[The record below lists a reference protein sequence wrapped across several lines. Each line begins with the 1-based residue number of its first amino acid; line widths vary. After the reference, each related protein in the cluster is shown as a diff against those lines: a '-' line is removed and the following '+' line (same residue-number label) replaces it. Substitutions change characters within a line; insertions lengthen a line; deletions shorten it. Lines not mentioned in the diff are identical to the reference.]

1 MRTIAVSKEKAAHK
15 CLYLAGG
22 GFTVAQSANAM
33 EWHRVLLEEGEVV
46 IKKRNI
52 KLKLEVK
59 HAFPYD
65 QDQWEVLDH
74 LEEHGHTFMRTL
86 IKNCW
91 KVGQSAKIDLNCASM
106 SGIRI
111 LFTRAD
117 ARFRSGGFS
126 ENSL

>member
-1 MRTIAVSKEKAAHK
+1 MLKFSQIKALIGLHSFSEA
-15 CLYLAGG
+15 
-22 GFTVAQSANAM
+22 
-33 EWHRVLLEEGEVV
+33 
-46 IKKRNI
+46 
-52 KLKLEVK
+52 EVK
-59 HAFPYD
+59 YAIAPTMLWTEYTYLYIPTVEGDILAVLNRFHKIKVKQAFPYT

-91 KVGQSAKIDLNCASM
+91 KLGHSAQIDLNCASM

-117 ARFRSGGFS
+117 ARFR
-126 ENSL
+126 

>member
-1 MRTIAVSKEKAAHK
+1 MKTLLVSKEQAPHV
-15 CLYLAGG
+15 CLKIAGG
-22 GFTVAQSANAM
+22 GFSVSQTANAM
-33 EWHRVLLEEGEVV
+33 EWHRVLLDKGEVF
-46 IKKRNI
+46 IKQRDT
-52 KLKLEVK
+52 LLRLEVK
-59 HAFPYD
+59 HDFPYT

-91 KVGQSAKIDLNCASM
+91 ELGHSAKIDLNCASM

-117 ARFRSGGFS
+117 ARFR
-126 ENSL
+126 